1 MESLRLPHII
11 SDGMVIQ
18 RRKRI
23 HIWGWNEP
31 GSRVEVLLDNLT
43 SSAVTGDDGRFDA
56 YLSARESGGPYE
68 LIVSDDRGEKI
79 VVRDVMVGIVWFCT
93 GQSNMELPIARVKD
107 RYPYLADVEEN
118 KAVRTFKIIE
128 DTDFAGPLEE
138 LRSGTWSHVSRETIM
153 NFSATGYFFADRLQ
167 KMTGETVGFIN
178 ASLGGSRISSWMS
191 REMLEGYDELLETAD
206 RYADRDFRESVSN
219 KNVVQALRWRESLD
233 KLDRGLKENWKAPEL
248 NDKSWKKMD
257 IPVMFCDTELKGFCG
272 SVWFR
277 RKFDLPETL
286 AGKQARLFLGTLVDR
301 DEVFVNGVKVGGI
314 EYQYPPRKY
323 DIPEGLTRD
332 KDNVIVIRLC
342 VEYGVGRITPD
353 KDYMIFGDE
362 GCVRLDGTWKY
373 KVAAS
378 CGVMPPTDFIN
389 WKPTGLYN
397 AMTAPCHNYPID
409 GILWY
414 QGESNTHED
423 VDYVDLSRRQIRGY
437 RDNWGEEN
445 LPYIFVQLPNFC
457 IDVESIG
464 DPWPAF
470 RLGQAR
476 LLDDPTVGMIVS
488 MDLGEDNDLHPTRKK
503 PIGDRLALWA
513 AHIKYGY
520 PGEYMGPVP
529 TGVRCFKAVAG
540 VTEVSETES
549 IVEISFAH
557 AMGLQS
563 RDIGKGSG
571 IKDFEV
577 VSKDGRLHEAEA
589 TISGDRVLLRVAI
602 EAEEIDSVRYLVSYT
617 YNGAMIYNS
626 AELPMGPFELKV

>member
-1 MESLRLPHII
+1 
-11 SDGMVIQ
+11 MVIQ

-23 HIWGWNEP
+23 HIWGWDEP
-31 GSRVEVLLDNLT
+31 GSTVTVLLDNLT
-43 SSAVTGDDGRFDA
+43 SSAVTDEKGRFDA
-56 YLSARESGGPYE
+56 YIPARESGGPYE
-68 LIVSDDRGEKI
+68 LVVSDVRGEKI
-79 VVRDVMVGIVWFCT
+79 VVRDVMIGIVWFCT
-93 GQSNMELPIARVKD
+93 GQSNMELPIARVRD
-107 RYPYLADVEEN
+107 RYPYLAETEEN
-118 KAVRTFKIIE
+118 SAVRTFKIIE
-128 DTDFAGPLEE
+128 DTDFSAPLEE
-138 LRSGTWSHVSRETIM
+138 LHSGTWSHVSKETIM
-153 NFSATGYFFADRLQ
+153 DFSATGYFFADRLQ
-167 KMTGETVGFIN
+167 KLTGTTVGFIN

-191 REMLEGYDELLETAD
+191 RQMLEGYDELLETAD
-206 RYADRDFRESVSN
+206 RYADKDFRESVAN
-219 KNVVQALRWRESLD
+219 KNVIQSLRWRESLD
-233 KLDRGLKENWKAPEL
+233 KLDRGLKENWKEPEYS
-248 NDKSWKKMD
+248 DKSWKKMD
-257 IPVMFCDTELKGFCG
+257 IPVMFEDTLLKGFCG

-277 RKFDLPETL
+277 RKFDLPDTL
-286 AGKQARLFLGTLVDR
+286 AGKKARLFLGTLVDR

-342 VEYGVGRITPD
+342 VEYGLGRITPD
-353 KDYMIFGDE
+353 KDYMIFNDE

-397 AMTAPCHNYPID
+397 AMTAPCHNYPVD
-409 GILWY
+409 GVLWY
-414 QGESNTHED
+414 QGESNTHES
-423 VDYVDLSRRQIRGY
+423 VDYVDLSRRQIKGY
-437 RDNWGEEN
+437 RDKWGEEN

-457 IDVESIG
+457 IDVESVN

-470 RLGQAR
+470 RLSQSK
-476 LLDDPTVGMIVS
+476 LLDDPSVGMIVS
-488 MDLGEDNDLHPTRKK
+488 MDLGEDNDLHPTNKK

-529 TGVRCFKAVAG
+529 KGARCFKAVAG
-540 VTEVSETES
+540 VSENGETES
-549 IVEISFAH
+549 IVELSFDH
-557 AMGLQS
+557 AMGLMS
-563 RDIGKGSG
+563 KDLGKGSA
-571 IKDFEV
+571 IRDFEITD
-577 VSKDGRLHEAEA
+577 KDGKVHETEA

-617 YNGAMIYNS
+617 YKGAMIYNS